1 MRARMCIILLII
13 MVLTA
18 GCQQDDIIEN
28 PSITS
33 REWNLILESANGTTV
48 TLYYTKADERLE
60 RWLTRTVAP
69 GVLSENGIKLEL
81 VRKPMTEIMEKLSD
95 QKMMEIDTGS
105 IDLLYFDDTSFK
117 KLMSNELLYGPFL
130 EKLPNYHAN
139 VNKEDFEFIYEEGMP
154 TQGYYMPVGRDQLVF
169 IYDEDMILDPPA
181 SMEIFVETL
190 RTAPG
195 QFSFPLPP
203 EKSGE
208 LFMETFIA
216 AYVNHE
222 KLYLAEPSRQVIEP
236 MIEPAIEAL
245 KKLKPKLWKEGAIFP
260 EDEEHLDQLFYDGKV
275 SFALSTDTNKASK
288 YAKAEVYPYAARA
301 FVMDEGTAGTNSGVV
316 IAHNAPN
323 KSGAM
328 IVANYMLSAHAQTEK
343 YEPSNWGN
351 IPVIDTNIM
360 PEEEGKMVNRV
371 SIKRSD
377 IKQELLNNHRVPPM
391 PADVKKIVTEI
402 WLETLE
408 PIDE

>member
-18 GCQQDDIIEN
+18 GCQQEDIIEN

-95 QKMMEIDTGS
+95 QKKMEIDTGA

-154 TQGYYMPVGRDQLVF
+154 TQGYYMPVGREQLVF

-222 KLYLAEPSRQVIEP
+222 KLYLAEPDRQVIEP
-236 MIEPAIEAL
+236 MIEPAMEAL

-328 IVANYMLSAHAQTEK
+328 IVANYMLSAYAQTEK

-360 PEEEGKMVNRV
+360 PEEEGKLVNRV

-391 PADVKKIVTEI
+391 PVDVKKIVTEI